1 MFFVQGCMIELLI
14 YCTLMTTICHST
26 VVTPYWVNFATW
38 QAPIELIF
46 TGFFRVKFWIHHSLF
61 LCAYVVQTKMMN
73 PDSRFPIPDSRFPI
87 VISDFITENHFSEKQ
102 LCGHTSIDLEL
113 VFAT

>member
-87 VISDFITENHFSEKQ
+87 HDSRFPIPDSRFPIPDSR
-102 LCGHTSIDLEL
+102 
-113 VFAT
+113 